1 MNEHLEDIRQ
11 KLSRAGLKATQQR
24 MVVYQAL
31 LQTMNQH
38 PTAERIYEIVRP
50 QNPSISLGTVYK
62 TLDTFVSN
70 GLAGKVASD
79 AGYMRYDVNVE
90 QHSHIYCTNTQ
101 EIIDYHDDE
110 LDRMIQEHFQKK
122 NIKNLKIGQVHVQIS
137 GHKEDPEQA
146 IEISNL

>member
-1 MNEHLEDIRQ
+1 MKEQLADIREI
-11 KLSRAGLKATQQR
+11 LSGAGLKATQQR

-31 LQTMNQH
+31 LKTMNQH
-38 PTAERIYEIVRP
+38 PTAERIFEVVRP

-79 AGYMRYDVNVE
+79 AGFMRYDINME
-90 QHSHIYCTNTQ
+90 QHSHIYCSNTQ

-110 LDRMIQEHFQKK
+110 LDQLIQRYFEKK
-122 NIKNLKIGQVHVQIS
+122 NIRNLKIKNIHVQIN
-137 GHKEDPEQA
+137 GLKEDPAQE
-146 IEISNL
+146 IEISN